1 MQIKYLK
8 ENEIIN
14 LENGKRFTL
23 NNTGKLF
30 FDKYNELGFEIA
42 YKEISAL
49 YNIDEIVIKSD
60 LRKFIDQI
68 EECDVHIDGS
78 LPFRNYVVLEPT
90 NDCSANCVHCFHK
103 NSNKYSWNK
112 NQIDKYLDL
121 LQENGINAVS
131 LTGGEIFSPH
141 YIENSKYI
149 IDELNRRGI
158 ALSTISTNGMFLT
171 TDLFDWIMC
180 NIDTQKTV
188 FRISLDLIAE
198 NDIYKL
204 RPGYKHYFKNDF
216 WKSLNSNGINVVV
229 TTVLTNQSPQEIV
242 NVAEL
247 IANQNCVRKWIV
259 KPLVPTKIGH
269 YKLMNWDMI
278 FSTYEAFL
286 NWYKKNLDIVKYDF
300 ILGNVITKSLLVTGD
315 RPVEYSLN
323 EHPCKDEMFQKTIKA
338 NGKLTRCPMLPE
350 INERFQGD
358 DIVLSDN
365 ISYIFDDLVVKDM
378 TCERCKYRKLC
389 GGGCRAYAIAFSS
402 NEKKCDISS
411 KKMYNWILEDTYI
424 YEEWPD
430 YYYKIKELVCDD

>member
-1 MQIKYLK
+1 M
-8 ENEIIN
+8 
-14 LENGKRFTL
+14 
-23 NNTGKLF
+23 
-30 FDKYNELGFEIA
+30 
-42 YKEISAL
+42 
-49 YNIDEIVIKSD
+49 
-60 LRKFIDQI
+60 
-68 EECDVHIDGS
+68 
-78 LPFRNYVVLEPT
+78 
-90 NDCSANCVHCFHK
+90 
-103 NSNKYSWNK
+103 
-112 NQIDKYLDL
+112 
-121 LQENGINAVS
+121 
-131 LTGGEIFSPH
+131 
-141 YIENSKYI
+141 
-149 IDELNRRGI
+149 
-158 ALSTISTNGMFLT
+158 
-171 TDLFDWIMC
+171 
-180 NIDTQKTV
+180 
-188 FRISLDLIAE
+188 IAE

-242 NVAEL
+242 NVAEF